1 MAVDRRHAFHGRFL
15 GRPDSPKTL
24 VAVAQTM
31 TTDDLVFLFWAI
43 VLLLLFL
50 IPLTDTLGS
59 SSDGDDD

>member
-1 MAVDRRHAFHGRFL
+1 
-15 GRPDSPKTL
+15 
-24 VAVAQTM
+24 M